1 MSFHFFNNHNS
12 LFHLF
17 PFTLT
22 YCHRCVFIPLQ
33 QQASCL
39 LPSQQQTRK
48 ASAVVDVQDPKEFKK
63 LLKTTPNVLCLFVK
77 GAGVAKEMK
86 RVVGLTAEQVKGV
99 GSVFYVDC
107 SGYVL
112 HIYLLFHPQ

>member
-1 MSFHFFNNHNS
+1 MCPLNS
-12 LFHLF
+12 H
-17 PFTLT
+17 PV
-22 YCHRCVFIPLQ
+22 CVCCVSRE
-33 QQASCL
+33 QAGCL
-39 LPSQQQTRK
+39 LPSQQQVRK

-107 SGYVL
+107 SGCVQSSVV
-112 HIYLLFHPQ
+112 HRTARFADGS